1 MTNKPKLGQN
11 SAKINQIAGDLHL
24 VQLRVLNKYFIQIGC
39 NFENLPISGFKNHL
53 QTKYNLHISIFQTPF
68 TFVSSL

>member
-24 VQLRVLNKYFIQIGC
+24 VQLRVLNKYFK
-39 NFENLPISGFKNHL
+39 NLPISGFKNHL